1 MHVQLH
7 AQILCTVD
15 TIYKDG
21 AVFPRPGLAG
31 VPHVQHMGTMDVSWA
46 RASPPSSMAMV
57 GQLGGGPTKHLSGLG
72 AQVVSPGPSN
82 PAPQRGR
89 SGGLSPLGGRRCG
102 APMVGSSSWQ
112 GRGDGSPRP
121 PRRGDRSFLMSLWA
135 EAEGG
140 APGYTI
146 FRVLDICKNLD
157 RVRLLLADVRY
168 ITFVN
173 ICYIT

>member
-21 AVFPRPGLAG
+21 AVFPRPGLAR

-121 PRRGDRSFLMSLWA
+121 PRRGDRSILMSLWVVL
-135 EAEGG
+135 
-140 APGYTI
+140 GYVAR
-146 FRVLDICKNLD
+146 RVAVSRI
-157 RVRLLLADVRY
+157 RF
-168 ITFVN
+168 IPFFEFWTFVE
-173 ICYIT
+173 IWIAFGYFWQMPVT